1 MTPERPRSSE
11 TSRLRVVV
19 FCMLVGL
26 AGLGVFL
33 WADFSAW
40 SVGVGALMG
49 IPLTL
54 TAMTLYVITVVR
66 ELRRHGEL

>member
-1 MTPERPRSSE
+1 MPPERTLSSE
-11 TSRLRVVV
+11 TSRLRTVV

-26 AGLGVFL
+26 ASLGVFL

-40 SVGVGALMG
+40 SVGVGILMG

-54 TAMTLYVITVVR
+54 TAMTLYVVSVVR